1 MIFLGM
7 LLASCSRGVISS
19 PLPIDSAKDSYAG
32 APSRVGSFQVL
43 YSFKHGSGGS
53 VPQGFLVD
61 VKGML
66 YGITSKGR
74 SPCVYCGTV
83 FAVSTSGKEHVV
95 YAFTGGS
102 DGGGPGYGGLLSF
115 GGMLYGT
122 TDFGGS
128 NQSGTIFQLSAS
140 GKVRVL
146 YNFTDEAYRANASL
160 FGLKTMLYGT
170 TIEGGGNRCYP
181 HPCGTVFAFGPV
193 GFRTRYQ
200 FKGYPR
206 DGANPYGPVTAVNGT
221 LYGTTTGGGNGYG
234 CARSG
239 TGCGA
244 IFALNASG
252 KERVLY
258 NFKGGGSD
266 GAYPI
271 GGLLNLNGTLYGVTQ
286 YGGNSGCQ
294 SGCGTVFSVTIGGKE
309 RVLHRFTGG
318 SDGAYPAG
326 GLTAINGTLYGT
338 TLAGGAQCAPSGR
351 CGTVF
356 AVDKSGSE
364 RILYRF
370 TDRAD
375 GKYPGGGLLAV
386 DGMLF
391 GTTSRGGTGCPS
403 CGTVFR
409 ISP

>member
-1 MIFLGM
+1 M
-7 LLASCSRGVISS
+7 LLASCSRGVISP
-19 PLPIDSAKDSYAG
+19 PLPIDSAKSSYVE
-32 APSRVGSFQVL
+32 APPAGSFQVL
-43 YSFKHGSGGS
+43 YSFKRGSDGS

-66 YGITSKGR
+66 YGTTSEGR
-74 SPCVYCGTV
+74 GPCIQCGAV
-83 FAVSTSGKEHVV
+83 FAVSTSGKARLVH
-95 YAFTGGS
+95 AFTGGA
-102 DGGGPGYGGLLSF
+102 DGGSPGYGGLLSF
-115 GGMLYGT
+115 GGTLYGA

-128 NQSGTIFQLSAS
+128 SGGGTVFQMSTS

-146 YNFTDEAYRANASL
+146 YNFTNGVYRPNAGL
-160 FGLKTMLYGT
+160 LGLKTMLYGT
-170 TIEGGGNRCYP
+170 TYAGGGNRCYP
-181 HPCGTVFAFGPV
+181 RSCGTVFAFGPV
-193 GFRTRYQ
+193 GFRSRYQ

-206 DGANPYGPVTAVNGT
+206 DGANPYASVTAVGGT
-221 LYGTTTGGGNGYG
+221 LYGTTTGGGDGSG

-239 TGCGA
+239 TGCGTV
-244 IFALNASG
+244 FSLSASG
-252 KERVLY
+252 KERILY

-271 GGLLNLNGTLYGVTQ
+271 GGLLNLNGTLYGVTSN
-286 YGGNSGCQ
+286 GGNSGCQ

-309 RVLHRFTGG
+309 RVLHRFAGG

-326 GLTAINGTLYGT
+326 GVTAINGTLYGT

-370 TDRAD
+370 RDRAD

-386 DGMLF
+386 NGMLY